1 MVAMR
6 GRKPPKREP
15 PIQIRPGPDLGR
27 LLGEF
32 AARYKV
38 ALNQACKCL
47 VALAVTELDSRFY
60 PLLHQLA
67 EAMGG
72 ADAFTRACTHV
83 RAALEGGVRARGE
96 PLLYD
101 PDRATFVVQTVRD
114 FLTARGMELHDHGLS
129 FVRQE
134 ERPPQDEASHK
145 NFYRTGEKRTRK
157 IRRVLDVE
165 SGPAEAADQ
174 EGNQE
179 QAGASASGKEP
190 RPQPTR
196 S

>member
-1 MVAMR
+1 MR

-27 LLGEF
+27 LLGDF
-32 AARYKV
+32 AARYNV

-47 VALAVTELDSRFY
+47 VALALTELDCRFY

-83 RAALEGGVRARGE
+83 RAALEGGARARGA

-114 FLTARGMELHDHGLS
+114 FLTTRGMELQDHGLS
-129 FVRQE
+129 FVPQE
-134 ERPPQDEASHK
+134 ERLPQDQASPDAY
-145 NFYRTGEKRTRK
+145 FDQFKRKGRK
-157 IRRVLDVE
+157 VRRLADAQ
-165 SGPAEAADQ
+165 SGPAEAADH
-174 EGNQE
+174 EGDEE
-179 QAGASASGKEP
+179 QAGALVSGQEP
-190 RPQPTR
+190 RPQPTG